1 MLQSSH
7 RGYVALIEPL
17 QSLLSHLL
25 TFQHEELFQAIVL
38 MLKVSSS
45 MRFLLFGRGSFSVE
59 LGVAPESC
67 LGDGVASTDVA
78 AVVMEITWAPRV
90 I

>member
-1 MLQSSH
+1 MRSSSKQSYSC
-7 RGYVALIEPL
+7 
-17 QSLLSHLL
+17 S
-25 TFQHEELFQAIVL
+25 
-38 MLKVSSS
+38 KVSSS

-78 AVVMEITWAPRV
+78 AVVMESPGPTGYIGFKGLRCKLGFIV
-90 I
+90 IGC